1 MGTFR
6 NVIFRKSVPEN
17 SKNFLAPCLHPV
29 DLKMSLKLMEKN
41 TSIKKEV
48 NGKEHQVTR
57 ILFMTSSQFLN
68 IFHGIG
74 PSRHSYIDVVTY
86 KQEKQIFT
94 FEDSENFC
102 DSFSSSNI
110 ILERKFY
117 HKVFWGNLWW
127 FRQYWL

>member
-1 MGTFR
+1 
-6 NVIFRKSVPEN
+6 
-17 SKNFLAPCLHPV
+17 
-29 DLKMSLKLMEKN
+29 MEKN

-94 FEDSENFC
+94 FEDSENFS

-117 HKVFWGNLWW
+117 HKVFWGNL
-127 FRQYWL
+127 